1 VAAESHPP
9 QPRAKRIA
17 ALVYA
22 SLLADVAL
30 FFHKPLFSAAY
41 LFPWDFRG
49 VQLPM
54 LTFLMDQLH
63 QGHFPLWN
71 PFSYCGYPVFANI
84 EACFFQPLILAAA
97 FIASRT
103 SADSLPM
110 LLEWAVVLQVWAAG
124 IVAYHLFRNF
134 GAGKIPA
141 WTGAVMFQTG
151 GYFASRAE
159 HIGTMMA
166 VAWMPLAWLAV
177 FKLRQEFRPA
187 WLAALAA
194 ALGMSVL
201 GGAPAATFAVFAST
215 AALAAV
221 LILMRLARPRL
232 LIGAACGCLLGLA
245 LAAVE
250 FLPAAQLTEHS
261 VARYRADWLGKG
273 GGLHWES
280 LVSLVSPDHYH
291 IFEMSRFHGPG
302 DPTFLYLYVS
312 LAGLALAIYG
322 LTQWRNR
329 YAMSLGL
336 IVLFG
341 ILFMLGEHTAIWRL
355 IYPILPEKVRLG
367 IHPEYTYGIVSLGL
381 AGLAAIGLDSLR
393 VANAARLAIGAVI
406 AVDLFL
412 VGSGRPMNCASVKD
426 EPGVTST
433 AFEGSP
439 ELLNEVRRY
448 ANRDYPPTRIDA
460 VDGGADWATSG
471 PVIEVPTANGS
482 SPMALEHIIQLRLF
496 LHPGDRWGWYYPI
509 ENLDS
514 PALDPMNVK
523 YLIAS
528 QKAAERL
535 RTLPRFRSVESLPL
549 GLELFENLS
558 AMPRFFL
565 VNKVQRVTSD
575 LEVRE
580 LVGRQLVSFRDTA
593 VTSQPVT
600 GLSAAGGGDAGVV
613 QVIDYQADSLRLSVR
628 TPQAAFL
635 VLAESFYPGWRAWV
649 DGAPVEIVR
658 TDIAFR
664 GLVVPAGAHE
674 VAMRFQPAILPL
686 SLAISLAAALLL
698 CALAA
703 WPLIRRPS
711 PHGHSRLG

>member
-71 PFSYCGYPVFANI
+71 PFSYCGYPIFANI

-134 GAGKIPA
+134 GAGKISA

-336 IVLFG
+336 MVLFG

-686 SLAISLAAALLL
+686 SLAVSLAAAILL
-698 CALAA
+698 CALAVGHA
-703 WPLIRRPS
+703 LACRRGS
-711 PHGHSRLG
+711 

>member
-177 FKLRQEFRPA
+177 VKLRQEFRPA

-215 AALAAV
+215 AALASV

-336 IVLFG
+336 MVLFG
-341 ILFMLGEHTAIWRL
+341 MLFMLGEHTAIWRL

-393 VANAARLAIGAVI
+393 AANAARLAIGAVI

-426 EPGVTST
+426 EPGVTRT

-439 ELLNEVRRY
+439 ELLNEIRRY

-558 AMPRFFL
+558 VMPRFFL

-600 GLSAAGGGDAGVV
+600 GLSAAAGGDAGVV

-686 SLAISLAAALLL
+686 SLAISLAAAILL
-698 CALAA
+698 CALAVGHA
-703 WPLIRRPS
+703 LACRRGS
-711 PHGHSRLG
+711 

>member
-1 VAAESHPP
+1 MAAESHPP

-134 GAGKIPA
+134 GAGKISA

-558 AMPRFFL
+558 VMPRFFL

-698 CALAA
+698 CALAVGHA
-703 WPLIRRPS
+703 LACRRGS
-711 PHGHSRLG
+711 

>member
-177 FKLRQEFRPA
+177 VKLRQEFRPA

-558 AMPRFFL
+558 VMPRFFL

-580 LVGRQLVSFRDTA
+580 LVGRQSVSFRDTA
-593 VTSQPVT
+593 MTSQPVT
-600 GLSAAGGGDAGVV
+600 GLSAAAGGDAGVV

>member
-71 PFSYCGYPVFANI
+71 PFSYCGYPIFANI

-177 FKLRQEFRPA
+177 VKLRQEFRPA

-686 SLAISLAAALLL
+686 SLAISLAAAILL
-698 CALAA
+698 CALAVGHA
-703 WPLIRRPS
+703 LACRRGS
-711 PHGHSRLG
+711 

>member
-1 VAAESHPP
+1 MAAESHPP

-134 GAGKIPA
+134 GAGKISA

-177 FKLRQEFRPA
+177 VKLRQEFRPA

-558 AMPRFFL
+558 VMPRFFL

-600 GLSAAGGGDAGVV
+600 GLSAAAGGDAGVV

>member
-103 SADSLPM
+103 SADSLPV

-177 FKLRQEFRPA
+177 VKLRQEFRPA

-215 AALAAV
+215 AALASV

-250 FLPAAQLTEHS
+250 FLPTAQLTEHS

-336 IVLFG
+336 MVLFG
-341 ILFMLGEHTAIWRL
+341 MLFMLGEHTAIWRL

-381 AGLAAIGLDSLR
+381 AGLAAIGLDSFR
-393 VANAARLAIGAVI
+393 AANAARLAIGAVI

-448 ANRDYPPTRIDA
+448 ANRDYPPARIDA

-558 AMPRFFL
+558 VMPRFFL

-600 GLSAAGGGDAGVV
+600 GLSAAAGGDAGVV

-686 SLAISLAAALLL
+686 SLAISLAAAILL
-698 CALAA
+698 CALAVGHA
-703 WPLIRRPS
+703 LACRRGS
-711 PHGHSRLG
+711 

>member
-177 FKLRQEFRPA
+177 VKLRQEFRPA

-558 AMPRFFL
+558 VMPRFFL

-600 GLSAAGGGDAGVV
+600 GLSAAAGGDAGVV

>member
-1 VAAESHPP
+1 MAAESHPP

-71 PFSYCGYPVFANI
+71 PFSYCGYPIFANI

-134 GAGKIPA
+134 GAGKISA

-393 VANAARLAIGAVI
+393 AANAARLAIGAVI

-558 AMPRFFL
+558 VMPRFFL

-600 GLSAAGGGDAGVV
+600 GLSAAAGGDAGVV

-686 SLAISLAAALLL
+686 SLAISLAAAILL
-698 CALAA
+698 CALAVGHA
-703 WPLIRRPS
+703 LACRRGS
-711 PHGHSRLG
+711 

>member
-1 VAAESHPP
+1 MAAESHPP

-177 FKLRQEFRPA
+177 VKLRQEFRPA

-558 AMPRFFL
+558 VMPRFFL

>member
-1 VAAESHPP
+1 MAAESHPP

-177 FKLRQEFRPA
+177 VKLRQEFRPA

-558 AMPRFFL
+558 VMPRFFL

-600 GLSAAGGGDAGVV
+600 GLSAAAGGDAGVV

>member
-103 SADSLPM
+103 SADSLPV

-134 GAGKIPA
+134 GAGKISA

-177 FKLRQEFRPA
+177 VKLRQEFRPA

-194 ALGMSVL
+194 ALGLSVL

-336 IVLFG
+336 MVLFG
-341 ILFMLGEHTAIWRL
+341 MLFMLGEHTAIWRL

-381 AGLAAIGLDSLR
+381 AGLAAIGLDSFR
-393 VANAARLAIGAVI
+393 AANAARLAIGAVI

-426 EPGVTST
+426 EPGVTRT

-439 ELLNEVRRY
+439 ELLNEIRRY

-558 AMPRFFL
+558 VMPRFFL

-600 GLSAAGGGDAGVV
+600 GLSAAAGGDAGVV

-686 SLAISLAAALLL
+686 SLAISLAAAILL
-698 CALAA
+698 CALAVGHA
-703 WPLIRRPS
+703 LACRRGS
-711 PHGHSRLG
+711 

>member
-1 VAAESHPP
+1 
-9 QPRAKRIA
+9 
-17 ALVYA
+17 
-22 SLLADVAL
+22 
-30 FFHKPLFSAAY
+30 
-41 LFPWDFRG
+41 
-49 VQLPM
+49 
-54 LTFLMDQLH
+54 
-63 QGHFPLWN
+63 
-71 PFSYCGYPVFANI
+71 
-84 EACFFQPLILAAA
+84 
-97 FIASRT
+97 
-103 SADSLPM
+103 
-110 LLEWAVVLQVWAAG
+110 
-124 IVAYHLFRNF
+124 
-134 GAGKIPA
+134 
-141 WTGAVMFQTG
+141 
-151 GYFASRAE
+151 
-159 HIGTMMA
+159 
-166 VAWMPLAWLAV
+166 
-177 FKLRQEFRPA
+177 
-187 WLAALAA
+187 
-194 ALGMSVL
+194 
-201 GGAPAATFAVFAST
+201 
-215 AALAAV
+215 
-221 LILMRLARPRL
+221 
-232 LIGAACGCLLGLA
+232 
-245 LAAVE
+245 
-250 FLPAAQLTEHS
+250 
-261 VARYRADWLGKG
+261 
-273 GGLHWES
+273 
-280 LVSLVSPDHYH
+280 
-291 IFEMSRFHGPG
+291 MSRFHGPG

-558 AMPRFFL
+558 VMPRFFL

-698 CALAA
+698 CALAVGHA
-703 WPLIRRPS
+703 LACRRGS
-711 PHGHSRLG
+711 

>member
-71 PFSYCGYPVFANI
+71 PFSYCGYPIFANI

-134 GAGKIPA
+134 GAGKISA

-336 IVLFG
+336 MVLFG

-558 AMPRFFL
+558 VMPRFFL

-600 GLSAAGGGDAGVV
+600 GLSAAAGGDAGVV

-686 SLAISLAAALLL
+686 SLAISLAAAILL

>member
-71 PFSYCGYPVFANI
+71 PFSYCGYPIFANI

-134 GAGKIPA
+134 GAGKISA

-177 FKLRQEFRPA
+177 VKLRQEFRPA

-194 ALGMSVL
+194 ALGLSVL

-336 IVLFG
+336 MVLFG

-439 ELLNEVRRY
+439 ELLNEIRRY

-558 AMPRFFL
+558 VMPRFFL

-600 GLSAAGGGDAGVV
+600 GLSAAAGGDAGVV

-686 SLAISLAAALLL
+686 SLAISLAAAILL
-698 CALAA
+698 CALAVGHA
-703 WPLIRRPS
+703 LACRRGS
-711 PHGHSRLG
+711 

>member
-177 FKLRQEFRPA
+177 VKLRQEFRPA

-194 ALGMSVL
+194 ALGLSVL

-393 VANAARLAIGAVI
+393 AANAARLAIGAVI

-426 EPGVTST
+426 EPGVTRT

-439 ELLNEVRRY
+439 ELLNEIRRY

-558 AMPRFFL
+558 VMPRFFL

-600 GLSAAGGGDAGVV
+600 GLSAAAGGDAGVV

-686 SLAISLAAALLL
+686 SLAISLAAAILL
-698 CALAA
+698 CALAVGHA
-703 WPLIRRPS
+703 LACRRGS
-711 PHGHSRLG
+711 

>member
-71 PFSYCGYPVFANI
+71 PFSYCGYPIFANI

-134 GAGKIPA
+134 GAGKISA

-336 IVLFG
+336 MVLFG

-558 AMPRFFL
+558 VMPRFFL

-686 SLAISLAAALLL
+686 SLAVSLAAAILL
-698 CALAA
+698 CALAVGHA
-703 WPLIRRPS
+703 LACRRGS
-711 PHGHSRLG
+711 

>member
-177 FKLRQEFRPA
+177 VKLRQEFRPA

-558 AMPRFFL
+558 VMPRFFL

-600 GLSAAGGGDAGVV
+600 GLSAAAGGDAGVV

-698 CALAA
+698 CALAVGHA
-703 WPLIRRPS
+703 LACRRGS
-711 PHGHSRLG
+711 